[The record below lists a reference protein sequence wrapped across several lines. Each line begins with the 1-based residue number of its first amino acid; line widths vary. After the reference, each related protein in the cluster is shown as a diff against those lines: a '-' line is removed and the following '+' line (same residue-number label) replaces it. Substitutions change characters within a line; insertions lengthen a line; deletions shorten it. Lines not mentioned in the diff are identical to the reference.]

1 MSYYRGVTMNNLI
14 KQPIL
19 NRLKIVSRQY
29 QTRKQLRNLPS
40 YLLND
45 IALTTETRRIELKK
59 NRLVTLLINAFRQL
73 IIPMLPQYA
82 LSGTSSITRARHNMR

>member
-1 MSYYRGVTMNNLI
+1 MNNLI
-14 KQPIL
+14 KQSIV

-45 IALTTETRRIELKK
+45 IALTTESSRTELKK
-59 NRLVTLLINAFRQL
+59 NRLVILLFTAFQQL
-73 IIPMLPQYA
+73 IKR
-82 LSGTSSITRARHNMR
+82 G